1 MKKTILF
8 LSCLFLVCA
17 LAGPMPAQEKKPSD
31 QSGKTSQSPDDNNE
45 KRINTLEERIKNLED
60 YLSPE
65 SPGNKWY
72 ERIKISGVI
81 EAEAWCQETAFRDPS
96 KGDEDT
102 SDVDLAAVELA
113 GDIDFIG
120 HVSGHIMYKYEDDDV
135 FLDEGFITLTG
146 TEEFPAYLIAGRQYI
161 PFGFFDTHFITDPN
175 TLILG
180 ETNEGAAV
188 AGHPFA
194 GGMIDVSLGAF
205 NGEVHEDGDDEIDSF
220 VASIASNP
228 FENLTI
234 GASYTSNLAGSDSL
248 SEEVA
253 VGKDNLDSL
262 VAGWN
267 VFACY
272 EFLERFR
279 AIGEYVAALDEFN
292 SGELY
297 STSDASERKP
307 SAWSLEFGATIMEN
321 LEAAVRYGGSDDGAE
336 FIPETQYGAVINWEF
351 FENTNLAVE
360 YLHAEFEHD
369 AQETDS
375 FTAQLAF
382 VF

>member
-1 MKKTILF
+1 MKKPILF
-8 LSCLFLVCA
+8 LPCLFLVCT
-17 LAGPMPAQEKKPSD
+17 LAGPVPAQETKPSE
-31 QSGKTSQSPDDNNE
+31 QSSKTSQLPDDEYE
-45 KRINTLEERIKNLED
+45 KRINTLEERIKNLEN

-65 SPGNKWY
+65 SQSNKWF

-81 EAEAWCQETAFRDPS
+81 EVEAWYQETDYRDHAEED
-96 KGDEDT
+96 DEDS
-102 SDVDLAAVELA
+102 SDIDLAAVELA
-113 GDIDFIG
+113 GDIGIADHVGG
-120 HVSGHIMYKYEDDDV
+120 HVMYKYEDDDV

-146 TEEFPAYLIAGRQYI
+146 TEAFPAYLIAGRQYI

-188 AGHPFA
+188 AGYRFA
-194 GGMIDVSLGAF
+194 GGMIDVSFGTF
-205 NGEVHEDGDDEIDSF
+205 NGKVQEDGDDEIDSF
-220 VASIASNP
+220 VASIAANP
-228 FENLTI
+228 FENLTL

-248 SEEVA
+248 SEEVEE
-253 VGKDNLDSL
+253 DNLDSL

-267 VFACY
+267 VFVCY
-272 EFLERFR
+272 EFLERFK
-279 AIGEYVAALDEFN
+279 AIGEYVAALDEF
-292 SGELY
+292 SAGELY
-297 STSDASERKP
+297 SPDASGRKP
-307 SAWSLEFGATIMEN
+307 SAWNLEFGATIMEN

-351 FENTNLAVE
+351 LENTNMAVE
-360 YLHAEFEHD
+360 YLCGEFEHD

-382 VF
+382 AF